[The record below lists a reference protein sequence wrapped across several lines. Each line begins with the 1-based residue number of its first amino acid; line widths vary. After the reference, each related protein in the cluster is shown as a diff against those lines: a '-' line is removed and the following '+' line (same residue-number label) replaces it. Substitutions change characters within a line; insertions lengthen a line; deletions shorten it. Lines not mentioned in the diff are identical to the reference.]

1 MNNIYKITKFQ
12 LKDFRKS
19 VMIYY
24 GVIFSIILL
33 MFITTRNSENL
44 GQSNMSGGTFIFM
57 FILGLNCFKTAFK
70 LMQANNITRKS
81 FYIGNIIALLS
92 TSVMVSFMDSV
103 LNRVLKQIVPYAGN
117 FEQIFGS
124 QSFFGDFT
132 WTFSLLSFAM
142 TLGWMITMIYYRSN
156 SIAKILVSISPVFL
170 IVTFAYIDRI
180 NSGALSSWMFDS
192 FMKTMGLYGGNSNF
206 YVGTFSF
213 LIATLII
220 LVPNILLMNKAPI
233 KD

>member
-1 MNNIYKITKFQ
+1 MNNIDKIARFQ

-24 GVIFSIILL
+24 TVIFTIILL
-33 MFITTRNSENL
+33 MFITTRNSDNL

-92 TSVMVSFMDSV
+92 TSLVVSFIDSV

-117 FEQIFGS
+117 FEQIFGN
-124 QSFFGDFT
+124 QSFFGDFI
-132 WTFSLLSFAM
+132 WTFSLLFFAM

-170 IVTFAYIDRI
+170 IVTFGYIDRI
-180 NSGALSSWMFDS
+180 NSGALSRWMFDS

-206 YVGTFSF
+206 YVGIFSF

-220 LVPNILLMNKAPI
+220 LIPNILLMNKAPI